1 MAQSPHFLKLSESD
15 RKSVTSA
22 KMLFDKERRVNSDEL
37 SRHVG
42 QPIIYG
48 QAVQLRHVN
57 SGMFLT
63 VKKTAA
69 VVERGALRLVLS
81 PGHRGSWFSV
91 ASGRSPQ
98 VKLMPLSISYRRW
111 VEWVQIHKIKKP
123 RNGP

>member
-1 MAQSPHFLKLSESD
+1 MAQSPHFLKLNEED

-22 KMLFDKERRVNSDEL
+22 KMLFDKERRVNHDEL

-81 PGHRGSWFSV
+81 PGHKGSWFSV
-91 ASGRSPQ
+91 ASGELQAQAR
-98 VKLMPLSISYRRW
+98 KETGHRLSGTLPYAANI
-111 VEWVQIHKIKKP
+111 
-123 RNGP
+123 